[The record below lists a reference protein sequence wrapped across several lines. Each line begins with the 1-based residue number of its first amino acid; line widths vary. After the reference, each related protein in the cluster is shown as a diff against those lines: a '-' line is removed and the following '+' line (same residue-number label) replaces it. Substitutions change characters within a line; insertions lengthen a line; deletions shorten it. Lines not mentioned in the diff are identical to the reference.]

1 MMNRYIDKL
10 KKIKHTQLIF
20 IAVLA
25 ISFIGSLIFVYNN
38 HSFYDE
44 LIAEVIEISAEDQ
57 QEVTDKHQNEDVIYT
72 QQLIAKMKN
81 GDSKGELVHL
91 SNEYSGSGVY
101 QPEFHV
107 GDNVFISIDS
117 TKDNADLTGSI
128 IDVKRDQSLL
138 LVAWIFIFVLVAIG
152 RRQGVFAII
161 SLLVNAVLI
170 AYALDVYINTS
181 NASLLFIMSIV
192 VIMMTVLSLLLI
204 SGFNEK
210 TYAAIVSTILGT
222 FALLFI
228 TMFVLWLTN
237 EQGLRFEEMGFLT
250 RPPQAIF
257 MAGVLVG
264 ALGAV
269 MDVGVTLSSSLFGLY
284 EKNHRI
290 SVKDLKAS
298 GIEIGKDI
306 MGTMTNILFFAYV
319 SGTIPTLLLY
329 FLNDVTLGFT
339 LSMNLSLELTRALAG
354 GIGIVLTIPIGLY
367 TTIFFVNRKRS
378 RL

>member
-1 MMNRYIDKL
+1 MNRYIHKL
-10 KKIKHTQLIF
+10 KKIKLTQLIF

-57 QEVTDKHQNEDVIYT
+57 RDVTDEHQNEDVIYT
-72 QQLIAKMKN
+72 QQLVAKMKN
-81 GDSKGELVHL
+81 GDSKGELVQL
-91 SNEYSGSGVY
+91 SNEYSGSGIY

-107 GDNVFISIDS
+107 GDDLFISIDS
-117 TKDNADLTGSI
+117 TEDTADLAGSI
-128 IDVKRDQSLL
+128 IDVKRDESLL
-138 LVAWIFIFVLVAIG
+138 LVTWVFIFVLIVIG
-152 RRQGVFAII
+152 RRQGFFAII
-161 SLLVNAVLI
+161 SLLVNAALI
-170 AYALDVYINTS
+170 AYALDIYIETS
-181 NASLLFIMSIV
+181 DISLLFIMSMT
-192 VIMMTVLSLLLI
+192 VIIMTVLSLLFI

-210 TYAAIVSTILGT
+210 TYAAIVSTLLGT
-222 FALLFI
+222 FVLLFI
-228 TMFVLWLTN
+228 TIFVLWLTD
-237 EQGLRFEEMGFLT
+237 EKGLRFEEMAFLS
-250 RPPQAIF
+250 RAPQAIF

-269 MDVGVTLSSSLFGLY
+269 MDVGVTISSSLFGLY
-284 EKNHRI
+284 EKNHDI

-298 GIEIGKDI
+298 GLEIGKDI

-354 GIGIVLTIPIGLY
+354 GIGIVLTIPISLY
-367 TTIFFVNRKRS
+367 TTIFFVNRKRA

>member
-1 MMNRYIDKL
+1 MNTLIKKL
-10 KKIKHTQLIF
+10 KLKQYILLT
-20 IAVLA
+20 ALA

-44 LIAEVIEISAEDQ
+44 LIAEVIEISVEDQ
-57 QEVTDKHQNEDVIYT
+57 RDVTDEHQNEDVIYT
-72 QQLIAKMKN
+72 QQLVAKMQN
-81 GDSKGELVHL
+81 GDSKGKLVHL
-91 SNEYSGSGVY
+91 SNEYSGSGIY

-107 GDNVFISIDS
+107 GDDLFISIDS
-117 TKDNADLTGSI
+117 TENNADLAGSI
-128 IDVKRDQSLL
+128 IDVKRDESLL
-138 LVAWIFIFVLVAIG
+138 LVTWVFIFVLIAIG
-152 RRQGVFAII
+152 RRQGFFAII
-161 SLLVNAVLI
+161 SLLVNAALI
-170 AYALDVYINTS
+170 AYALDIYIKTS
-181 NASLLFIMSIV
+181 DISLLFIMSIT
-192 VIMMTVLSLLLI
+192 VIIMTVLSLLFI

-210 TYAAIVSTILGT
+210 TYAAIVSTLLGT
-222 FALLFI
+222 FVLLFI
-228 TMFVLWLTN
+228 TIFVLWLTD
-237 EQGLRFEEMGFLT
+237 EQGLRFEEMAFLS
-250 RPPQAIF
+250 RAPQAIF

-269 MDVGVTLSSSLFGLY
+269 MDVGVTMSSSLFGLY

-290 SVKDLKAS
+290 SVKDLKES
-298 GIEIGKDI
+298 GLEIGKDI

-367 TTIFFVNRKRS
+367 TTIFFVNRKRA

>member
-1 MMNRYIDKL
+1 MNNLL
-10 KKIKHTQLIF
+10 KKLQHKHFIF
-20 IAVLA
+20 IAILA
-25 ISFIGSLIFVYNN
+25 ISFVASLLFVYNN
-38 HSFYDE
+38 HSFYDQS
-44 LIAEVIEISAEDQ
+44 IAEVIEISSEDQ
-57 QEVTDKHQNEDVIYT
+57 TEVTDEHQNEDVIYT
-72 QQLIAKMKN
+72 QQLIAKLKN
-81 GDSKGELVHL
+81 GESKGELVHL
-91 SNEYSGSGVY
+91 SNEYSGSGIY
-101 QPEFHV
+101 QPEFHI
-107 GDNVFISIDS
+107 GDDLFISIDS
-117 TKDNADLTGSI
+117 SEDNGDLTGSI

-138 LVAWIFIFVLVAIG
+138 LVAWIFIFVLMAIG
-152 RRQGVFAII
+152 RRQGIFAII
-161 SLLVNAVLI
+161 SLLVNAALI
-170 AYALDVYINTS
+170 AYALDIYINTAD
-181 NASLLFIMSIV
+181 ASLLFIMSIV
-192 VIMMTVLSLLLI
+192 VIIMTAVSLLLI

-210 TYAAIVSTILGT
+210 TYAAIVSTTLGT

-237 EQGLRFEEMGFLT
+237 EQGLRFEEMAFLT

-269 MDVGVTLSSSLFGLY
+269 MDVGVTMSSSLFGLY
-284 EKNHRI
+284 EKNHHI
-290 SVKDLKAS
+290 SFKDLKAS
-298 GIEIGKDI
+298 GLEIGKDI

-367 TTIFFVNRKRS
+367 TTIFFINRKRAK
-378 RL
+378 L

>member
-1 MMNRYIDKL
+1 MNRYIHKL
-10 KKIKHTQLIF
+10 KKIKHTKLIF

-25 ISFIGSLIFVYNN
+25 VSFIGSLIFVYNN

-44 LIAEVIEISAEDQ
+44 LIAEVIEISTQDQ
-57 QEVTDKHQNEDVIYT
+57 RDVTDEHQNEDVIYT
-72 QQLIAKMKN
+72 QQLVAKMKN

-91 SNEYSGSGVY
+91 NNEYSGSGIY

-107 GDNVFISIDS
+107 GDDLFISIDS
-117 TKDNADLTGSI
+117 TLNNADLAGSI
-128 IDVKRDQSLL
+128 IDVKRDESLL
-138 LVAWIFIFVLVAIG
+138 LVTWVFIFVLIAIG
-152 RRQGVFAII
+152 RRQGFFAII
-161 SLLVNAVLI
+161 SLLVNAALI
-170 AYALDVYINTS
+170 AYALDIFIKTS
-181 NASLLFIMSIV
+181 DISLLFIMSIT
-192 VIMMTVLSLLLI
+192 VIIMTVLSLLFI

-210 TYAAIVSTILGT
+210 TYAAIVSTLLGT
-222 FALLFI
+222 FVLLFI
-228 TMFVLWLTN
+228 TIFVLWLTD
-237 EQGLRFEEMGFLT
+237 EQGLRFEEMAFLS
-250 RPPQAIF
+250 RAPQAIF

-269 MDVGVTLSSSLFGLY
+269 MDVGVTISSSLFGLY
-284 EKNHRI
+284 EKNHYI

-298 GIEIGKDI
+298 GLEIGKDI

-354 GIGIVLTIPIGLY
+354 GIGIVLTIPISLY
-367 TTIFFVNRKRS
+367 TTIFFVNRKRA